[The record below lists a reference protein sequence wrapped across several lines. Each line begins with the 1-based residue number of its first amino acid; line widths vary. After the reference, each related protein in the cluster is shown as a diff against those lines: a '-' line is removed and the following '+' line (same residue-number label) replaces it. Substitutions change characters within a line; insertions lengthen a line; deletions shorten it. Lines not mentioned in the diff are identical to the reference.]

1 MPSLR
6 SASPPG
12 TNVLIGLQ
20 LQNIA
25 LIDSLD
31 LSFQPGFTVLTGETG
46 AGKSILLDALDAV
59 LGGAQAAAGV
69 RLLRGGSDR
78 ARIEASFDL
87 TAAVRQWLLD
97 EDFDL
102 DGVEELLVSREWRR
116 QEGSDDR
123 FLSRSRINGVSV
135 NRQQLL
141 ELRPLLIDLTVQ
153 GQTQQLSRPGQ
164 QRHWLDRLG
173 GADLLERQEEVAR
186 CWQSWR
192 ESAASLQACER
203 ERERSEQLRDDQE
216 QLLEQLERAG
226 LDDPGEQQQLELEQD
241 RLVHG
246 VRLQEGLGVL
256 FGRLRDGADQAP
268 SLQEHF
274 AAAIQELQSM
284 AVLDGSLEPLKD
296 QALDLEAGVDALL
309 RSLDHYGQSLES
321 DPDHLDH
328 IQERLAELKRLQRRH
343 DLDVSG
349 LIALRDQLRQRL
361 GDGGFAADLERLR
374 QIEQD
379 QRLARDL
386 ANAGLH
392 EQRLKAADHV
402 QCALLA
408 LLPPMGLT
416 HVRFEVELEP
426 VEPAEHGAD
435 RVRFL
440 FSANPGQP
448 LAPLTEVA
456 SGGEMSR
463 FLLALKTTLAAVDGS
478 STLLFDE
485 IDAGVSGRVS
495 GAMGEV
501 LRALAEKRQVFCVT
515 HQPLVA
521 AVADHHFKV
530 SKEVSDGVTR
540 SRVSRLRD
548 TQDRRQELAD
558 LAGGDQAEAYAASLL
573 DQTSA

>member
-1 MPSLR
+1 M
-6 SASPPG
+6 
-12 TNVLIGLQ
+12 LIGLQ

-31 LSFQPGFTVLTGETG
+31 LSFQAGFTVLTGETG

-59 LGGAQAAAGV
+59 LGGAQAAAGI
-69 RLLRGGSDR
+69 RLLRGGRDR
-78 ARIEASFDL
+78 SRIEASFAL
-87 TAAVRQWLLD
+87 TPAVQSWLR
-97 EDFDL
+97 EQDFDL
-102 DGVEELLVSREWRR
+102 DGLDEVLVSREWRR
-116 QEGSDDR
+116 QEGADDR

-141 ELRPLLIDLTVQ
+141 DLRPLLIDLTVQ

-164 QRHWLDRLG
+164 QRIWLDRLG
-173 GADLLERQEEVAR
+173 GAAVLTQQNEVAR

-192 ESAASLQACER
+192 DAAAALQSCER
-203 ERERSEQLRDDQE
+203 DLERSEQLREEQE
-216 QLLEQLERAG
+216 ELLDQLERAA
-226 LDDPGEQQQLELEQD
+226 LDDPDEQHQLEQEQD

-246 VRLQEGLGVL
+246 VRLQQGLGLL

-274 AAAIQELQSM
+274 SAAIQELQSM
-284 AVLDGSLEPLKD
+284 AQLDGSLEPVRD
-296 QALDLEAGVDALL
+296 QALDLEAGIEDLL

-321 DPDHLDH
+321 DPEHLDR

-343 DLDVSG
+343 DLDLG
-349 LIALRDQLRQRL
+349 ELIGLRDQLRQRL
-361 GDGGFAADLERLR
+361 ADGGVAADLHRLR
-374 QIEQD
+374 QREQD
-379 QRLARDL
+379 QLLARDL
-386 ANAGLH
+386 ANAALH
-392 EQRLKAADHV
+392 EQRLKAAEHL
-402 QCALLA
+402 QSALLA

-416 HVRFEVELEP
+416 HVRFEVELQSA
-426 VEPAEHGAD
+426 EPAEHGAD
-435 RVRFL
+435 RVCFL

-495 GAMGEV
+495 GAMGDV
-501 LRALAEKRQVFCVT
+501 LRSLAKTRQVFCVT

-530 SKEVSDGVTR
+530 SKEVSDGLTS
-540 SRVSRLRD
+540 SRVSQLRD

-558 LAGGDQAEAYAASLL
+558 LVGGDQAEAYAASLL
-573 DQTSA
+573 DQTIA